1 MKTLVLA
8 LGLCATMTSGALP
21 YSDDDHVQFETASVK
36 LSKECLYDTSISRGG
51 VALKGVPL
59 KPILV
64 HAFSIGADRI
74 SGPPWLE
81 TVCFD
86 VIARLPQGAKTD
98 QVPIMLQALLA
109 DRFQLRAHKESRM
122 GTEYSLAID
131 KGGPKLKESTESS
144 NFMRGRPPATV
155 AVRRDGAGIKGAMT
169 MDMLART
176 LSRAGYGPVVDATGL
191 DGKYEIDL
199 MWVSPSVPAFGPRG
213 PSASAA
219 EPGLPDVGQASTPT
233 EDLFSALRH
242 SIGLRLEP
250 RKTPIDF
257 LVVDH
262 VERVPTEN

>member
-8 LGLCATMTSGALP
+8 LGLYVTMTSGALP
-21 YSDDDHVQFETASVK
+21 YSDDHVQFETASVK

-59 KPILV
+59 TPILV
-64 HAFSIGADRI
+64 HAFKIGADRI
-74 SGPPWLE
+74 SGPSWLE

-122 GTEYSLAID
+122 GTEYALVID

-144 NFMRGRPPATV
+144 NFMRGRPPASL

-199 MWVSPSVPAFGPRG
+199 MWVPEPTFGPRG

-242 SIGLRLEP
+242 SFGLRLEP

>member
-1 MKTLVLA
+1 MKTLVLTV
-8 LGLCATMTSGALP
+8 GLYVTMTSGVLS
-21 YSDDDHVQFETASVK
+21 YSDDQVQFETASVK
-36 LSKECLYDTSISRGG
+36 LSKECLYDTSIGPGG

-64 HAFSIGADRI
+64 HAFKIAADRI
-74 SGPPWLE
+74 SGPSWLE

-86 VIARLPQGAKTD
+86 VIAKLPEGAKTD

-109 DRFQLRAHKESRM
+109 NRFQLRAHKESRM
-122 GTEYSLAID
+122 GTEYALVID
-131 KGGPKLKESTESS
+131 KGGPKLKESTESAD
-144 NFMRGRPPATV
+144 FMRGRAPA
-155 AVRRDGAGIKGAMT
+155 ALAIRRDGAGVKGPMT

-191 DGKYEIDL
+191 NGKYEIDL
-199 MWVSPSVPAFGPRG
+199 TWAPEPAFGSRG
-213 PSASAA
+213 QSASAT
-219 EPGLPDVGQASTPT
+219 ELGLPVVGQAPT
-233 EDLFSALRH
+233 VDLFSAVRQSL
-242 SIGLRLEP
+242 GLRLEP